1 MIVIIL
7 SSLVLTNVN
16 CQFAHLWLNYQHF
29 QCAQNVRNHHEAV
42 QHHYLCVSSLI
53 WMCVRDTN
61 SYTAGS
67 ALSLDYF
74 CGFIN
79 GQNAK
84 QSQTIWNIHVR
95 PNIHVHFLKFS
106 LFYYYWQC
114 DVEYIRVTTTNKS
127 STFCGNRLP
136 WIYHASDVSVN
147 IKLSTDRFGSMHYQ
161 VLLQYYGA
169 YVRNYEHFVAFMEH
183 ASIFRTPLPNIMKR
197 KFESFHFISNSRLD
211 FLKFIA
217 VNMCSKMQLLCHDGP
232 GIKSPTLQFICNQS
246 ICECRSSTFQMFC
259 KFSAI
264 GIGCSNAPQFDY
276 HAQRA
281 EEEEFN
287 SIGFRSVDRLR
298 LEDEQTGIHIRLE
311 INEAVNRSPTK
322 YIYNLSS
329 LLFQQSFINDF
340 HFRNNDFYSIFTVNK
355 MSVSFPYM
363 IYEDHSCMYGGM
375 YMVDTLSPDVTEV
388 LSHCDPVSLLYGKEL
403 FFKNSIV
410 MIIIN
415 YMEYSGPTIIFEAE
429 IKYIFLIKS
438 SMHVNL
444 NQVAIRDSKRVNIT
458 VHEYER
464 SKWYFHSLLFDP
476 GNIEYIHVTIKGAV
490 SKDVR
495 FNPWN
500 SDSCIYCTLVY
511 SPHKSNIRG
520 RQYDVE
526 VLNRE
531 SMRRDIIQSVTI
543 DTSSCN
549 AFAIPMWSV
558 SITWN
563 RLHMDRV
570 MLKGINTTGNAVLKY
585 MLLWKQYK
593 LQDEHYM
600 APFWYMVHM
609 IKSAD
614 IPLYAIWRLW
624 LETCSSLSR
633 VAMEVPTDKH
643 LSSVYKWN
651 HYINSSNIY
660 MTIDVGVNLL
670 FESDNID
677 KSCQDVFKI
686 LFHRHFVYDDRI
698 TQYTAE
704 QTSDESFFTLHKLR

>member
-16 CQFAHLWLNYQHF
+16 CQFAHLWLNYQQF
-29 QCAQNVRNHHEAV
+29 QCAQHVRSHHEAV
-42 QHHYLCVSSLI
+42 QHQYLCVYSLV

-67 ALSLDYF
+67 ALSLDNF

-79 GQNAK
+79 GQKAK

-106 LFYYYWQC
+106 LFYYYWHC

-127 STFCGNRLP
+127 STFCGNHLP
-136 WIYHASDVSVN
+136 WIYDASDVSVS
-147 IKLSTDRFGSMHYQ
+147 ISLSTGRFGSMHYQ
-161 VLLQYYGA
+161 VELQYYGA
-169 YVRNYEHFVAFMEH
+169 YVRNYQHYVAFMEH
-183 ASIFRTPLPNIMKR
+183 ASIFRTPLPDIMQH
-197 KFESFHFISNSRLD
+197 KFENFHLISNSRLD

-217 VNMCSKMQLLCHDGP
+217 VNMCSKIQLVCHDGP
-232 GIKSPTLQFICNQS
+232 GMKAPTLQFICSQS

-259 KFSAI
+259 KFSVI
-264 GIGCSNAPQFDY
+264 GIGCLNVTQFHY

-287 SIGFRSVDRLR
+287 SIGFRSVDRL
-298 LEDEQTGIHIRLE
+298 EDGTGIHVRLE
-311 INEAVNRSPTK
+311 IHETVNRSPTK
-322 YIYNLSS
+322 YIYSLNS
-329 LLFQQSFINDF
+329 LLRQQSLIHDF
-340 HFRNNDFYSIFTVNK
+340 HLRDNELYSIFTVNK
-355 MSVSFPYM
+355 MSVSLPYI
-363 IYEDHSCMYGGM
+363 IYEGHSCMYGGM
-375 YMVDTLSPDVTEV
+375 YIVDAQSPNVTEV

-403 FFKNSIV
+403 FLKNSIV

-415 YMEYSGPTIIFEAE
+415 YMEYSGLTIVFEAE
-429 IKYIFLIKS
+429 IKYSFLFKAGIPAD
-438 SMHVNL
+438 L
-444 NQVAIRDSKRVNIT
+444 NIRDSTSKSVNIT
-458 VHEYER
+458 VHECER
-464 SKWYFHSLLFDP
+464 SKWYLHSILFDLS
-476 GNIEYIHVTIKGAV
+476 NIEYIHVTIKGAV

-495 FNPWN
+495 FTPWN
-500 SDSCIYCTLVY
+500 SDLCIYCTLVY
-511 SPHKSNIRG
+511 PPYKSNIRG

-549 AFAIPMWSV
+549 AFTIPMWSV

-563 RLHMDRV
+563 QLYMDRV
-570 MLKGINTTGNAVLKY
+570 MLKGINTTGNAVLKH

-593 LQDEHYM
+593 LQGEHYM

-609 IKSAD
+609 IKPTD
-614 IPLYAIWRLW
+614 IPPYAIWRVW

-643 LSSVYKWN
+643 LSSVYIWN
-651 HYINSSNIY
+651 HYINSYNSY

-677 KSCQDVFKI
+677 KNCQDVFRI
-686 LFHRHFVYDDRI
+686 LFHRHYDYDDRI
-698 TQYTAE
+698 TQYTPG
-704 QTSDESFFTLHKLR
+704 QTSDKNFFTLHNVR